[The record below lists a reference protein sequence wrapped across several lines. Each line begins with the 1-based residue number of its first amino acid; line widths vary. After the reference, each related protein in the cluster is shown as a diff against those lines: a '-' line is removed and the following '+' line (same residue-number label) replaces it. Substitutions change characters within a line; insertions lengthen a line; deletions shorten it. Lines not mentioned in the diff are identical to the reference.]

1 MPTPLPPLAYGS
13 VPGGVHMPADD
24 GVLTQSRVESL
35 LEQASGVEH
44 LVVTPWRGILIPDVP
59 EVSR

>member
-1 MPTPLPPLAYGS
+1 
-13 VPGGVHMPADD
+13 MPADD